1 MKTLA
6 DAWNWYEAT
15 KRNLGRMLRLG
26 SRHWSDPSLEGASI
40 WQDDQFKMLDPSD
53 IVAESTASLKPID
66 DLAIVVLFSVF
77 ESHVRDYL
85 AAKIKPEASGLSDPI
100 LKDAADDAIRGVEE
114 GSFFRRVLQPL
125 KEQGR
130 VDADLVTRID
140 QVRNYRNWIA
150 HGRRERAVDVSN
162 VTPGMAY
169 ERLTE
174 FLAVLGIAA
183 EAEQIEPERPDEHIE

>member
-15 KRNLGRMLRLG
+15 KRNLARMRRLAR
-26 SRHWSDPSLEGASI
+26 RHWNDASLKDASI
-40 WQDDQFKMLDPSD
+40 WQDDQFRMLDPTV
-53 IVAESTASLKPID
+53 IATETAASLKPLD

-77 ESHVRDYL
+77 ESQVRDYL
-85 AAKIKPEASGLSDPI
+85 VARIKPEAAGLTDPI
-100 LKDAADDAIRGVEE
+100 LKAAADDAIQGVEE
-114 GSFFRRVLQPL
+114 GSFYRRVLFPL

-130 VDADLVTRID
+130 VAADLITQVD
-140 QVRNYRNWIA
+140 QIRDYRNWVA
-150 HGRRERAVDVSN
+150 HGRRKRVFDISN
-162 VTPGMAY
+162 VTPRMAY

-183 EAEQIEPERPDEHIE
+183 EAEQIEAELPDESPD